1 MLISLSQNNRESKVD
16 YSYKIKLCLQ
26 NMQQDS
32 EPKVSKVFPRLKEK
46 RQEILRIAQ
55 AHGATNIR
63 VFGSVARG
71 EEGPDSDLDLLV
83 EMKPESGL
91 LDLVSL
97 WQDLEDLLGYK
108 VDVITEGGISPYL
121 RDRIYAEAVS
131 L

>member
-1 MLISLSQNNRESKVD
+1 MQCKILNRV
-16 YSYKIKLCLQ
+16 
-26 NMQQDS
+26 
-32 EPKVSKVFPRLKEK
+32 KEK
-46 RQEILRIAQ
+46 REDVLRIAA
-55 AHGATNIR
+55 AHGASNVR

-83 EMKPESGL
+83 EMKPESSL

-97 WQDLEDLLGYK
+97 WQDLEDLLGHK

-121 RDRIYAEAVS
+121 RDRIHAEAVP

>member
-1 MLISLSQNNRESKVD
+1 M
-16 YSYKIKLCLQ
+16 CLQ

-32 EPKVSKVFPRLKEK
+32 ELKKSKVFPGLKEK

-55 AHGATNIR
+55 AHGASNIR

-83 EMKPESGL
+83 EMKPESSL

-108 VDVITEGGISPYL
+108 VDIITEGGISPYL
-121 RDRIYAEAVS
+121 RDRIYAEAV
-131 L
+131 LL